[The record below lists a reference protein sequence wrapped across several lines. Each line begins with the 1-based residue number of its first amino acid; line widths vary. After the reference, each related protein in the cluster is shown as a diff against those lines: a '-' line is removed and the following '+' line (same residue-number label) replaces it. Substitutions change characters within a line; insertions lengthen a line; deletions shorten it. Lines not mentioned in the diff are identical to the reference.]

1 VIKARKVLITLV
13 LIAIVSGCSSKNTVK
28 EYDKTAEYWYD
39 SITQNITSSNLD
51 KADNYYI
58 SLRSEHMRSPLLP
71 TATLILAQAHISDKS
86 YQMADYYLDEYIKKY
101 AGNQSLEYAKFLKL
115 KASFLNI
122 KDINK
127 DQKLMMDTTNDA
139 TNFMAK
145 YPTSPYAPSVNTMLV
160 RLHMTQYMLNE
171 SVARLYDRVG
181 KESASQLYREKNK
194 NSVLKESDIEA
205 PKEGFFEKFFN

>member
-1 VIKARKVLITLV
+1 MIKAKKMLITLV
-13 LIAIVSGCSSKNTVK
+13 LVAIVSGCSSKNTVK

-71 TATLILAQAHISDKS
+71 TATMMLAQAHIADES
-86 YQMADYYLDEYIKKY
+86 YQMADYYIDEYIKKY
-101 AGNQSLEYAKFLKL
+101 ASNQNLEYAKFLKL
-115 KASFLNI
+115 QAGFLNI

-127 DQKLMMDTTNDA
+127 DQKLILDTINDA
-139 TNFMAK
+139 NAFVSR
-145 YPTSPYAPSVNTMLV
+145 YPSSDYTSSVNTMLV

-171 SVARLYDRVG
+171 SVARLYERVG
-181 KESASQLYREKNK
+181 KDGAAQMYRDKNR
-194 NSVLKESDIEA
+194 NSVLRESDIEA
-205 PKEGFFEKFFN
+205 PKEGYLEKFFN

>member
-1 VIKARKVLITLV
+1 MKAKKMLITLV
-13 LIAIVSGCSSKNTVK
+13 LVAIVSGCSSKNTVK

-71 TATLILAQAHISDKS
+71 TATMMLAQAHIADES
-86 YQMADYYLDEYIKKY
+86 YQMADYYIDEYIKKY
-101 AGNQSLEYAKFLKL
+101 ASNQNLEYAKFLKL

-127 DQKLMMDTTNDA
+127 DQKLILDTINDA
-139 TNFMAK
+139 NAFVSR
-145 YPTSPYAPSVNTMLV
+145 YPSSDYTSSVNTMLV

-171 SVARLYDRVG
+171 NIARLYERVG
-181 KESASQLYREKNK
+181 KDRAAQMYRDKNR
-194 NSVLKESDIEA
+194 NSVLRESDIKA
-205 PKEGFFEKFFN
+205 PKESYLEKFFN